1 MFCPNCGKKCGDND
15 LFCGGCGTRLPARPV
30 TASPAADAA
39 PVAPAVRAAGDT
51 PAASASH
58 GAGIPSGCGAAS
70 AASARAA
77 ARAGS
82 GAAAGSK
89 EPAGPMAEGVIF
101 TNLQA
106 LARKFGTDAAA
117 VRKLLAAYAEASAA
131 HGIRYRIVDAG
142 DYVFR
147 NPEAGRNRAVTL
159 SPADSWVEHG
169 YLLADYYRFG
179 RSTADDETNYLF
191 IVGGA
196 DVIPMPVL
204 PQYITDPDYSD
215 TDIDSD
221 IPYAYLLGERTYPH
235 AGDGRNFPVRTIF
248 PYGTPAA
255 GA

>member
-1 MFCPNCGKKCGDND
+1 MYK
-15 LFCGGCGTRLPARPV
+15 R
-30 TASPAADAA
+30 
-39 PVAPAVRAAGDT
+39 
-51 PAASASH
+51 
-58 GAGIPSGCGAAS
+58 
-70 AASARAA
+70 
-77 ARAGS
+77 
-82 GAAAGSK
+82 
-89 EPAGPMAEGVIF
+89 
-101 TNLQA
+101 QA

-142 DYVFR
+142 DYVFL
-147 NPEAGRNRAVTL
+147 NPEAGRNRAVAL

-204 PQYITDPDYSD
+204 PQYISDPDYSD

-221 IPYAYLLGERTYPH
+221 IPYAYLLGERTYPKMCIR
-235 AGDGRNFPVRTIF
+235 DRD
-248 PYGTPAA
+248 
-255 GA
+255 